1 MKYFPGCYTPEN
13 YADGPAGKY
22 LTFKDA
28 QDLLNSKNNE
38 DEDTNFGLPVLGVF
52 DNTTD
57 PYKPINHYR
66 RNYMAGILRLHQA
79 GHLRHQYHQPGMYY
93 WSNLRRNNSIQNIL
107 QAISDALGYES
118 DVKHEF
124 TINNPLNEPRQV
136 KFNLSVQ
143 AFCSAM
149 LDMIPFSRDILSAS
163 LVDLQ
168 LN

>member
-1 MKYFPGCYTPEN
+1 
-13 YADGPAGKY
+13 
-22 LTFKDA
+22 
-28 QDLLNSKNNE
+28 
-38 DEDTNFGLPVLGVF
+38 
-52 DNTTD
+52 
-57 PYKPINHYR
+57 
-66 RNYMAGILRLHQA
+66 
-79 GHLRHQYHQPGMYY
+79 MYY

-124 TINNPLNEPRQV
+124 TINNPLNEPQQV

-163 LVDLQ
+163 LVDLPP
-168 LN
+168 N